1 MLFVAQLEVKGGTP
15 EERFAR
21 RAEWQYPEGVNVI
34 AEYWL
39 QTDGV
44 SVISIVETDNND
56 AIDAIVAQWGD
67 VYGIKVSP
75 AVTAEQGLQASQQ
88 VMDG

>member
-1 MLFVAQLEVKGGTP
+1 MLFVAQLEVKGGTS

-21 RAEWQYPEGVNVI
+21 RAEWQYPEGVNLI

-44 SVISIVETDNND
+44 SVISIVETDDND

-67 VYGIKVSP
+67 VYNIKVSP
-75 AVTAEQGLQASQQ
+75 AVTAEKGLQTS
-88 VMDG
+88 

>member
-21 RAEWQYPEGVNVI
+21 RAKWQYPEGVNLI

-39 QTDGV
+39 QTDDV

-56 AIDAIVAQWGD
+56 DIDAIVAQWDD
-67 VYGIKVSP
+67 VYNIKVSP
-75 AVTAEQGLQASQQ
+75 AVTAEQGLNLAQQ
-88 VMDG
+88 MMGG